1 MTLSPVAS
9 KLNLTAH
16 ITFSAGWIGAIVAF
30 LSLAIGGLLGENPE
44 GVRSMYI
51 GMEVIAW
58 FVIIPFCISAFL
70 TGIVQSLTTQWGLFR
85 HYWILIKLVL
95 TTVATI
101 VLMMHMQPITHMAS
115 IATQRS
121 LNVGELQG
129 LRIQLIA
136 DASVAIF
143 VLLVAMALSVYKPFG
158 RIQASISNPTDSSR
172 RKQSLGFYLI
182 LGLILL
188 FITVVILHLFG
199 ISLGHH

>member
-1 MTLSPVAS
+1 
-9 KLNLTAH
+9 
-16 ITFSAGWIGAIVAF
+16 
-30 LSLAIGGLLGENPE
+30 
-44 GVRSMYI
+44 
-51 GMEVIAW
+51 
-58 FVIIPFCISAFL
+58 
-70 TGIVQSLTTQWGLFR
+70 
-85 HYWILIKLVL
+85 
-95 TTVATI
+95 
-101 VLMMHMQPITHMAS
+101 MMHMQPITHMAS

>member
-9 KLNLTAH
+9 KVNLTAH

-30 LSLAIGGLLGENPE
+30 LGLAIGGLIGDNPE
-44 GVRSMYI
+44 RVRSMYI
-51 GMEVIAW
+51 GMEVVAW

-85 HYWILIKLVL
+85 HYWILIKLIL
-95 TTVATI
+95 TTVATV
-101 VLMMHMQPITHMAS
+101 VLMMHMQPITYMAS
-115 IATQRS
+115 ITSQRS
-121 LNVGELQG
+121 VDVAELQG

-158 RIQASISNPTDSSR
+158 RIQLAVLSPKDSTT
-172 RKQSLGFYLI
+172 RKQSAGFYLI
-182 LGLILL
+182 LGLILF
-188 FITVVILHLFG
+188 FIAVVIMHLFG